1 MDKSCLV
8 AYLVIHEAVILEKI
22 EIQLSKQLSNLEIVK
37 VLLRF
42 ELGLSDFFIYLYY
55 KLLFSKFHNY
65 RFKVWGA
72 NHHRNACFV
81 AYSDNVPGKG
91 ASRVVSA

>member
-42 ELGLSDFFIYLYY
+42 ELGLSDFFYI
-55 KLLFSKFHNY
+55 
-65 RFKVWGA
+65 
-72 NHHRNACFV
+72 FV
-81 AYSDNVPGKG
+81 LQIVI
-91 ASRVVSA
+91 

>member
-42 ELGLSDFFIYLYY
+42 ELGLSDFLYICITNCYLVNFIITD
-55 KLLFSKFHNY
+55 SKSGVLTITEMLVLSPIATTFLE
-65 RFKVWGA
+65 KAQVE
-72 NHHRNACFV
+72 
-81 AYSDNVPGKG
+81 
-91 ASRVVSA
+91 